1 MSQPTWG
8 AEATARRGIRSLA
21 PLLLLFVAR
30 VALAEPVTVNPETQ
44 LSLDFTVK
52 DATSCILRP
61 AERYDAQACA
71 GIPKKTATDAAQGD
85 PSVRALVIVRQAEN
99 MLVLTVASVQRPGIG
114 QMYEQNIQGFLQGT
128 RDRLSEDFGAPV
140 KDVGSPEKPYTI
152 QRVGDVPV
160 ARWEYTTELP
170 EEDERAHTASAVVYL
185 IPSKDTL
192 DILSI
197 NTHQRSLALARSV
210 GEQVISSLRLPLTID
225 ADAFGGDMGLALGKD
240 IASGLVLVALVVG
253 LAVAMWRRSRRPRGA
268 G

>member
-1 MSQPTWG
+1 MNLMNPALWVLLV
-8 AEATARRGIRSLA
+8 ALTASA
-21 PLLLLFVAR
+21 
-30 VALAEPVTVNPETQ
+30 ALAEPVTINPETQ

-99 MLVLTVASVQRPGIG
+99 MFVLTVASVKRSGIG
-114 QMYEQNIQGFLQGT
+114 QMYEQNIQGFLEGT
-128 RDRLSEDFGAPV
+128 RKQLSEDFGAPV
-140 KDVGSPEKPYTI
+140 KDVASSEKPYTI

-160 ARWEYTTELP
+160 ARWEYTTELH

-197 NTHQRSLALARSV
+197 NTHQRNLAAARSV
-210 GEQVISSLRLPLTID
+210 GEQVISTLRLPLTID
-225 ADAFGGDMGLALGKD
+225 ADAFGGDLAFALGKD

-253 LAVAMWRRSRRPRGA
+253 LGVAMWRRTRKAR
-268 G
+268 